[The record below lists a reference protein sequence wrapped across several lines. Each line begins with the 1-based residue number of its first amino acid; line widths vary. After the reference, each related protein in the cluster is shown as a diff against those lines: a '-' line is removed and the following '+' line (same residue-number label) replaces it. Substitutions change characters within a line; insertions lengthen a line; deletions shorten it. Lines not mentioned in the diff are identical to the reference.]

1 VRVRSPHLAVCAA
14 LVAFVLLA
22 SGQLGTDAR
31 AATSRDNVCTL
42 DRATGTTIDA
52 IPEIAHGYA
61 AHYNAPTDR
70 VAFMQPDLLGY
81 YRAMT
86 MNADGSDVRAV
97 DAGSSTIPRKHQGSP
112 AWHPS
117 GRWLIFTVQK
127 QAWSGRKLFGVPDYE
142 AIPGFGRHDDL
153 WIASPDGRDARTLTD
168 EPDTADEG
176 VLIPVFSRDGTRVAW
191 SARLPGGTYE
201 LRVAEFVP
209 TPVPHLENVRAYR
222 PGGSAYYETGSF
234 TSDGS
239 GLTYTSDQDTHS
251 FWHSQIYVLD
261 LATGRDT
268 RLTAGNDYDEH
279 PVVIPTPSG
288 DWVVYMSTKGVDR
301 TPGHLLLGTDWY
313 AMRIDGTGTKRLTT
327 MNLNAPNNPENTG
340 AMEVAGRVSPG
351 PTPDILFG
359 DVQNSLVRQTGSTKR
374 VHLVCN

>member
-1 VRVRSPHLAVCAA
+1 VP
-14 LVAFVLLA
+14 F
-22 SGQLGTDAR
+22 
-31 AATSRDNVCTL
+31 AT
-42 DRATGTTIDA
+42 
-52 IPEIAHGYA
+52 
-61 AHYNAPTDR
+61 
-70 VAFMQPDLLGY
+70 
-81 YRAMT
+81 
-86 MNADGSDVRAV
+86 
-97 DAGSSTIPRKHQGSP
+97 
-112 AWHPS
+112 
-117 GRWLIFTVQK
+117 
-127 QAWSGRKLFGVPDYE
+127 
-142 AIPGFGRHDDL
+142 
-153 WIASPDGRDARTLTD
+153 PDGRDARTLTD